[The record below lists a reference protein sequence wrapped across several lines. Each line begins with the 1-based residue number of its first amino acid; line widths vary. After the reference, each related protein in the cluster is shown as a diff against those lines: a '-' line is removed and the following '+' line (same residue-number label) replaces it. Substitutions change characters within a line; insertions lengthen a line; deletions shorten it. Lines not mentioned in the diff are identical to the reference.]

1 MTIGYARI
9 ERGLGLALLA
19 GAAALAQP
27 ALESQAVVDIMR
39 HAPACLGGGA
49 APLGPATLLGH
60 CALCWAAGAAA
71 LAGALL
77 SWRGFARRA

>member
-1 MTIGYARI
+1 MGRAMTIGYAPI

-27 ALESQAVVDIMR
+27 ALDSQAVVEIMR
-39 HAPACLGGGA
+39 HAPACLGG
-49 APLGPATLLGH
+49 AP
-60 CALCWAAGAAA
+60 A

-77 SWRGFARRA
+77 SWRGFARCA